1 MTDRAVNEP
10 GRLARVWRS
19 LGPGLI
25 TGAADDDPSGI
36 ATYSLAGAQ
45 FGTGLLWMP
54 LVSWPLMWAVQVT
67 CARIGMVTGR
77 GLMSALRHRF
87 PRPVL
92 IVMCLALFAA
102 NSINIGADLGGMA
115 DGAELLTGVNSHLW
129 SVLFGAGLMFGTV
142 RMRYRQMAHV
152 LKWLSLVLFAY
163 VLTALISHPDWSA
176 VLRDMLAF
184 QLPRTKD
191 ALGMVV
197 AIFGTTISPYLFFW
211 QASEEVEEEKAEGR
225 IGRAR
230 AGASGA
236 ELQTR
241 SVDVGTGAFAATL
254 TMFFIMLTTALTLH
268 AHGITSPT
276 TTNEVASALE
286 PLAGRAAMLLYTV
299 GLLGTGALAIPTL
312 AGATAYAV
320 SELLALRQGID
331 EQFHHAKAFY
341 AIILVSIV
349 AAMSMDFLHVSV
361 VRALYWAAVLNGLLA
376 PVLLVAIAIVSAD
389 ATLMRQQP
397 ANVRVRAMV
406 WTTAGIMA
414 AAGVAMVVL

>member
-1 MTDRAVNEP
+1 MTAP
-10 GRLARVWRS
+10 GRLSRFWRA

-54 LVSWPLMWAVQVT
+54 LVAWPLMWSVQVL

-77 GLMSALRHRF
+77 GLMSALRLRY
-87 PRPVL
+87 PRPLLVL
-92 IVMCLALFAA
+92 MCLALFAA

-115 DGAELLTGVNSHLW
+115 DGAELLTGINSHW
-129 SVLFGAGLMFGTV
+129 FTVLFGLAIMFGTV
-142 RMRYRQMAHV
+142 RLRYRQMARV

-163 VLTALISHPDWSA
+163 VLTAIISRPDWTA
-176 VLRDMLAF
+176 VFRDMLAF
-184 QLPRTKD
+184 HLPRTRE
-191 ALGMVV
+191 ALGMIV

-225 IGRAR
+225 IGHLRV
-230 AGASGA
+230 GASVE
-236 ELQTR
+236 ELAAR
-241 SVDVGTGAFAATL
+241 STDVGVGALAATV

-268 AHGITSPT
+268 AHGITSPS

-286 PLAGRAAMLLYTV
+286 PLAGRAAMLLYTI

-331 EQFHHAKAFY
+331 EQFHRAPAFY
-341 AIILVSIV
+341 AIILVSI
-349 AAMSMDFLHVSV
+349 ATAMAMDFLHVSV

-376 PVLLVAIAIVSAD
+376 PVLLVAIALVSAD
-389 ATLMRQQP
+389 ATIMHGQHAP
-397 ANVRVRAMV
+397 VRIRIMV
-406 WTTAGIMA
+406 WATAAVMGV
-414 AAGVAMVVL
+414 AGVAMMVL